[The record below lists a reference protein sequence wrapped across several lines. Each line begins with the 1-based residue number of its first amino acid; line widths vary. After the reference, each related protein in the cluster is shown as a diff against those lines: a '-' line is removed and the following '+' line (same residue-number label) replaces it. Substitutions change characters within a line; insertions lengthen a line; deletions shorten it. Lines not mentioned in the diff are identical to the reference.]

1 MSKIS
6 ESIAKIARTRLSL
19 VWFLVLGAVF
29 AAALIPARWLGRQKT
44 IEAFSKIYYATQP
57 YANTTFLGIRSMQ
70 FPTDNWVMQEI
81 ITEVNP
87 DFIIETGTAF
97 GGTTL
102 FYATVLDSINEKGKV
117 LTMNIAPYLPD
128 PKVQQYRVWRERV
141 EFTQESSLSPN
152 LFNAIAQRVRGAKVL
167 ITLDSGHHADYVLS
181 ELRLYAPLVSVGSYI
196 VVQDTHLGGHPNHH
210 ESEGDDGGPWAAVAA
225 FMKTETNFVADHSR
239 EKYLVTQYPSG
250 FLKRIR

>member
-6 ESIAKIARTRLSL
+6 ERIARIAKAKISL
-19 VWFLVLGAVF
+19 VWFLLVALLLVGASF
-29 AAALIPARWLGRQKT
+29 PLQWLARKNI
-44 IEAFSKIYYATQP
+44 IEAFAKVYYATEP
-57 YANTTFLGIRSMQ
+57 YAHTTFLGIRSMQ

-87 DFIIETGTAF
+87 DFIIETGTAA

-102 FYATVLDSINEKGKV
+102 FYATVLDALNEKGKV

-128 PKVQQYRVWRERV
+128 PKVSQFRVWRERV
-141 EFTQESSLSPN
+141 EFTQGSSIAPEVID
-152 LFNAIAQRVRGAKVL
+152 AIAQRVRGAKVL
-167 ITLDSGHHADYVLS
+167 ITLDSGHHADYVLK

-210 ESEGDDGGPWAAVAA
+210 ESEGDDGGPWEAVAT
-225 FMKTETNFVADHSR
+225 FMKTEKNFVADHSR
-239 EKYLVTQYPSG
+239 EKHLITQYPSG